1 MVLVRGY
8 GLSGLQTE
16 LLLCLVLLSSIY
28 GVIHD
33 VMSG

>member
-8 GLSGLQTE
+8 GLSELQTE
-16 LLLCLVLLSSIY
+16 LPFLPCFAFLLY